1 MNKNKSYGNII
12 STQELKAHLE
22 DNNKARMYE
31 EKKKQDKWDKLE
43 TKIWRVVLFKEDKE
57 GSQKFYEY
65 NGDHSCIAEQ
75 MSDVDN
81 EDLNEITDIERL
93 NQL

>member
-1 MNKNKSYGNII
+1 MRYQQKA
-12 STQELKAHLE
+12 ELQ
-22 DNNKARMYE
+22 DSNKARMYE

-43 TKIWRVVLFKEDKE
+43 TKIWRVVLFKEDKK
-57 GSQKFYEY
+57 GNQKFYEY
-65 NGDHSCIAEQ
+65 DGDHSSIAEQ

>member
-1 MNKNKSYGNII
+1 MSK
-12 STQELKAHLE
+12 T
-22 DNNKARMYE
+22 D
-31 EKKKQDKWDKLE
+31 WDKLE
-43 TKIWRVVLFKEDKE
+43 TKIWRVVLFKEDNK
-57 GSQKFYEY
+57 GNQKFYEY
-65 NGDHSCIAEQ
+65 DGDHSSIAEQ

>member
-1 MNKNKSYGNII
+1 MRYEQKTAIQDENKSRIY
-12 STQELKAHLE
+12 A
-22 DNNKARMYE
+22 A
-31 EKKKQDKWDKLE
+31 KKKQDKWDKLE
-43 TKIWRVVLFKEDKE
+43 TQIWRVVLFKEDNK
-57 GSQKFYEY
+57 GNQKFYEY
-65 NGDHSCIAEQ
+65 DGDHSCIAEK